1 VSARS
6 PFQRALVTG
15 GGGFLGRALVERL
28 VARGVAVTSLA
39 RGEYPDLERLGVRV
53 VRGDLAERSVVLAAA
68 EGQDVLFHVAAKAGV
83 WGERADYVR
92 ANVTGTEN
100 VLGAAIAQ
108 GVRVF
113 VHTSSPSVVFGGTD
127 HVDAGPD
134 LPYPRRFLAP
144 YPETKARAEELVR
157 SLHGTPLARGGA
169 LATVVLR
176 PHLVFGPGDPH
187 LVPRLLQ
194 RADRGQLR
202 IVGDGRNM
210 VSLTY
215 IDNAVEAH
223 LAAADT
229 LARGGKGASEAAG
242 AVFFVANREP
252 VRLWDWINELLLAT
266 GRAPVT
272 RKVPAAVAYA
282 AGALLEPLHR
292 FLRRPGE
299 PRMTR
304 FVARQLATSHT
315 YDLAPLERA
324 TGYRELVPMAE
335 ATRRTAVS
343 LTRSGMQSAAP

>member
-28 VARGVAVTSLA
+28 VGRGVAVTSLA
-39 RGEYPDLERLGVRV
+39 RGDYPELARLGVRV
-53 VRGDLAERSVVLAAA
+53 LRGDVADRAAVLAAA

-83 WGERADYVR
+83 WGAREDYVR

-100 VLGAAIAQ
+100 TLGAAIAH
-108 GVRVF
+108 GVPTFVF
-113 VHTSSPSVVFGGTD
+113 TSSPSVVFDGTS
-127 HVDAGPD
+127 HLHAGQG
-134 LPYPRRFLAP
+134 LPYPPRFLAP

-157 SLHGTPLARGGA
+157 SMHGTPLARGGT
-169 LATVVLR
+169 LATIALR

-187 LVPRLLQ
+187 LVPRILE

-202 IVGDGRNM
+202 IVGDGRND

-215 IDNAVEAH
+215 VDNAAEAH

-229 LARGGKGASEAAG
+229 LARGGRAAAEAGGRA
-242 AVFFVANREP
+242 FFVANREP
-252 VRLWDWINELLLAT
+252 VRLWDWINGLLVAT
-266 GRAPVT
+266 GRAPIT
-272 RKVPAAVAYA
+272 RRLPANVAYL
-282 AGALLEPLHR
+282 AGAVLESLHR
-292 FLRRPGE
+292 VLRRTGE

-324 TGYRELVPMAE
+324 TGYREVVPMEE
-335 ATRRTAVS
+335 ATRRTVAG
-343 LTRSGMQSAAP
+343 LLEAIARA

>member
-1 VSARS
+1 MSQRS
-6 PFQRALVTG
+6 PYQRALVTG

-28 VARGVAVTSLA
+28 VARGVQVTSLA
-39 RGEYPDLERLGVRV
+39 RGDYPELTQLGVRV
-53 VRGDLAERSVVLAAA
+53 VRGELGERGAVLAAA
-68 EGQDVLFHVAAKAGV
+68 EGQDVIFHVAAKAGV
-83 WGERADYVR
+83 WGARADYVR

-100 VLGAAIAQ
+100 ALGAAIAQ

-113 VHTSSPSVVFGGTD
+113 VHTSSPSVVFDGTH

-157 SLHGTPLARGGA
+157 SLHGTPLARGGT
-169 LATVVLR
+169 LATIALR

-187 LVPRLLQ
+187 LVPRLLL
-194 RADRGQLR
+194 RADRGHLR

-210 VSLTY
+210 VSMTY
-215 IDNAVEAH
+215 IDNAAEAH

-229 LARGGKGASEAAG
+229 LARGGHRATEAGG
-242 AVFFVANREP
+242 AVFFVTNREP
-252 VRLWDWINELLLAT
+252 VRLWDWINGLLTAT

-272 RKVPAAVAYA
+272 RKVPAGVAYA
-282 AGALLEPLHR
+282 AGAVLEPLHR
-292 FLRRPGE
+292 LLRRPGE

-315 YDLAPLERA
+315 YDLAPFERA
-324 TGYRELVPMAE
+324 TGYRELVSMEE
-335 ATRRTAVS
+335 ATRRTV
-343 LTRSGMQSAAP
+343 AALLAAHPLS